1 MAVNVV
7 FADVVADV
15 RSDDEDDEEEKNDKG
30 NTKMRAR
37 VNGTAGALPNGN
49 ESLDDNPEGKKEI

>member
-1 MAVNVV
+1 M

-30 NTKMRAR
+30 NTIMVPR
-37 VNGTAGALPNGN
+37 VNGTAGGLPNGN
-49 ESLDDNPEGKKEI
+49 ESLDVNTEGKKEI